1 MSTSK
6 TSPSEVVK
14 TTEGRHYHLDLAPGE
29 LADYILLCVDPAR
42 ARRVS
47 EMFDEVTFE
56 RSSREF
62 QSFTGICRGNPISV
76 ICTGIGQD
84 NIEIVF
90 VEVLQLFEGKR
101 PTFIRIGSCGGL
113 KPDVVVGDLV
123 VTTASVRLENTST
136 HYVYDGYPA
145 VAHHEAVQALITAAD
160 KVGFPYHV
168 GLAASASGFFG
179 AQGREVAGL
188 KPRDPD
194 VIPRLASWNVLDM
207 EMETSTLFTLGN
219 LAGVRTGNVGVVYSN
234 RASGEWIRD
243 DQRTSSDAAA
253 ERVGLEAI
261 HHLVA
266 IDAWK
271 VKHQKTNYVPQMLP
285 GMDKESSST

>member
-6 TSPSEVVK
+6 TSPSEVAK
-14 TTEGRHYHLDLAPGE
+14 TTKGRHYHLDLAPGE
-29 LADYILLCVDPAR
+29 LADYVLLCVDPAR
-42 ARRVS
+42 AKRVS
-47 EMFDEVTFE
+47 EMFDEVTFD

-62 QSFTGICRGNPISV
+62 HSYTGNCKGSPISV

-90 VEVLQLFEGKR
+90 VEVLQLFEGRR

-113 KPDVVVGDLV
+113 QLDVGVGDLV
-123 VTTASVRLENTST
+123 VTTASVRLENTSI

-145 VAHHEAVQALITAAD
+145 VAHHEAVQALIAAAD
-160 KVGFPYHV
+160 EVGFPYHV
-168 GLAASASGFFG
+168 GLAASTSGFFG
-179 AQGREVAGL
+179 AQGREIAGL

-194 VIPRLASWNVLDM
+194 VTARLASWKVLNM

-234 RASGEWIRD
+234 RASGEWIGDNER
-243 DQRTSSDAAA
+243 SISDSAA

-261 HHLVA
+261 LHLIA

-271 VKHQKTNYVPQMLP
+271 EKHQKTNYVPQMP
-285 GMDKESSST
+285 S

>member
-1 MSTSK
+1 MSKSTPK
-6 TSPSEVVK
+6 PSEIAK

-42 ARRVS
+42 ARRVAGL
-47 EMFDEVTFE
+47 FDEVTFE

-62 QSFTGICRGNPISV
+62 QSYTGIYKENPISV

-84 NIEIVF
+84 NIEIVI
-90 VEVLQLFEGKR
+90 VEVLQLFAGKG

-113 KPDVVVGDLV
+113 MLDVLVGDLV
-123 VTTASVRLENTST
+123 VTTGSVRIENTSPN
-136 HYVYDGYPA
+136 YVNDGYPA
-145 VAHHEAVQALITAAD
+145 VAHHEAVQALIAAAD
-160 KVGFPYHV
+160 KIGSPYHV

-194 VIPRLASWNVLDM
+194 VSTRLASWNVLNM

-219 LAGVRTGNVGVVYSN
+219 LAGFRTGNVGVVYAN
-234 RASGEWIRD
+234 RASGEWIADSERS
-243 DQRTSSDAAA
+243 TSDAAA
-253 ERVGLEAI
+253 ERIGLEAI
-261 HHLVA
+261 HYLVA

-271 VKHQKTNYVPQMLP
+271 EKHQKTNYVPPMP
-285 GMDKESSST
+285 S